1 MKLFI
6 DGHLSQRGSEVLG
19 LIGVAIIFAV
29 AYFFDDWSG
38 FWFWTLA
45 LFGGLLGYV
54 GAYGGLAR
62 KFGFEAPFTND
73 PLGWRKAK
81 KSYETKENSDEAP
94 KKGDPS

>member
-6 DGHLSQRGSEVLG
+6 DGHLSQRGSDILG
-19 LIGVAIIFAV
+19 LIGVVIVFAV

-81 KSYETKENSDEAP
+81 ETYQNDASPERPENKDDTP
-94 KKGDPS
+94 

>member
-1 MKLFI
+1 MRFFI
-6 DGHLSQRGSEVLG
+6 DGHLSQQGADILG
-19 LIGVAIIFAV
+19 IIGISIIFSI
-29 AYFFDDWSG
+29 AYFFDEWSG

-45 LFGGLLGYV
+45 LIGGVLGYL

-62 KFGFEAPFTND
+62 KFGFPAPFTND

-81 KSYETKENSDEAP
+81 KSYETKEDSGKAS